1 MFKYLIVDIVMLLL
15 VQCNN
20 SKQTCKI
27 EPDSIPFVSSNIIP
41 ESGVYQDYESSGEN
55 HRINPEKTNNNID
68 TDTFFKK
75 ESVPYISNIKNTS
88 VENRSNKPV
97 KPVRKYQNKNKGK
110 EEDDY
115 KWISDSPKT
124 RQEAYEWAYKAYK
137 AALSEQE
144 PLSGSY
150 INRALELWE
159 NGSLWTE
166 KAKRAMDSG
175 LYEKAIMYCDAS
187 IRRNDHWNP
196 DDKRMS
202 QVYKYQA
209 SEFLYNKY
217 PSKFTNRAAVKA
229 FKDIKGDSR

>member
-1 MFKYLIVDIVMLLL
+1 MDVLMLLL
-15 VQCNN
+15 VYCNN

-41 ESGVYQDYESSGEN
+41 ESGVYQDYESNVET
-55 HRINPEKTNNNID
+55 HKINLDTTNYNID
-68 TDTFFKK
+68 ADTFARK
-75 ESVPYISNIKNTS
+75 ESVPYISNNKTAS
-88 VENRSNKPV
+88 VEKRSD
-97 KPVRKYQNKNKGK
+97 KPVRKYQNKNEGK
-110 EEDDY
+110 EKDEY

-124 RQEAYEWAYKAYK
+124 RQEAYEWAYIAYK

-196 DDKRMS
+196 DDKKLS

-229 FKDIKGDSR
+229 FKDIRGDSR